1 MSLFDQ
7 ELINRLNAV
16 ISASIGIHYA
26 PDRLADLE
34 KAIELAAQDLNFSDA
49 QQLALKLFQGT
60 PNAEEVQA
68 IARHLTIAET
78 YFFREPRAFDELEAV
93 LPSLIEMRRGQ
104 GKKLRVLSAGCCTG
118 EEAYSLAM
126 LLTGLIPDIEDWQIN
141 IIGGDINQDYLA
153 KAKLGVYTPWAF
165 RGVMSEPADRLKA
178 RFFRALENGNF
189 EIVDR
194 LKKMVQFVYLNL
206 ADDFQ
211 AYERQLG
218 NQPFDL
224 ILCRNVLIYFDK
236 TMIKPALQRLSRLL
250 TPGGWLLLAATEV
263 PSAGEKEIAQNLKAR
278 LHNDVYLF
286 QREGAKSTAAIYVVP
301 SLKNELEYGRK
312 LLKQGEYA
320 ASEKVLSSGLQQLNR
335 LGQER
340 RKLDISLQ
348 KQFLELL
355 VRSLSNLGRF
365 EDAAAQAA
373 LLVQIDDRYDY
384 LYLCAVVLSES
395 GRSDEARLMLKKA
408 LAAKPDFAAA
418 SFMLASIA
426 LHQGDNLTARQYLQ
440 MVSEVLQKLPPE
452 SLVECTDGTSV
463 KELLN
468 IVEQL
473 RSGAK

>member
-26 PDRLADLE
+26 PDRLSDLE

-49 QQLALKLFQGT
+49 QQFALKLFQAT
-60 PNAEEVQA
+60 LTAEELQA
-68 IARHLTIAET
+68 IARHSTIAET

-93 LPSLIEMRRGQ
+93 LPALIEMRRGQ
-104 GKKLRVLSAGCCTG
+104 GKKLRILSAGCCTG

-126 LLTGLIPDIEDWQIN
+126 LLTGLIPDIDDWQIN

-153 KAKLGVYTPWAF
+153 KARLGVYTPWAF
-165 RGVMSEPADRLKA
+165 RGVMSEPADRLKT

-194 LKKMVQFVYLNL
+194 LKKMVHFVYLNL
-206 ADDFQ
+206 ADDYQ
-211 AYERQLG
+211 AYEQQLG

-236 TMIKPALQRLSRLL
+236 NMIKPALQRLSRLL

-286 QREGAKSTAAIYVVP
+286 QREGAKSAAINVVP
-301 SLKNELEYGRK
+301 SLKDELEYGRK

-320 ASEKVLSSGLQQLNR
+320 ASEKVLNSGLQQLNR

-340 RKLDISLQ
+340 RKLDIGLQ

-365 EDAAAQAA
+365 EDAATQAA
-373 LLVQIDDRYDY
+373 LLVQIDDHYDY
-384 LYLCAVVLSES
+384 LYLYAVVLSES
-395 GRSDEARLMLKKA
+395 GRSDEACLQLKKA

-426 LHQGDNLTARQYLQ
+426 LHQGDNLTARHYLQ

-452 SLVECTDGTSV
+452 SLVECTDGTSAR
-463 KELLN
+463 ELLN

>member
-16 ISASIGIHYA
+16 ISTSIGIHYA
-26 PDRLADLE
+26 PDRLSDLE
-34 KAIELAAQDLNFSDA
+34 KAVELAAQDLNFPDA
-49 QQLALKLFQGT
+49 QQFALKLFQAT
-60 PNAEEVQA
+60 LNAEELQA

-78 YFFREPRAFDELEAV
+78 YFFREPRAFDELEVV
-93 LPSLIEMRRGQ
+93 LPALIEMRRGQ
-104 GKKLRVLSAGCCTG
+104 GKKLRILSAGCCTG

-126 LLTGLIPDIEDWQIN
+126 LLTGLIPDIDDWQIN

-153 KAKLGVYTPWAF
+153 KAKLGVYTSWAF

-236 TMIKPALQRLSRLL
+236 TTIKSSLQRLSRLL

-286 QREGAKSTAAIYVVP
+286 QREGAKSAAAINVVP

-312 LLKQGEYA
+312 LLKQGDYS
-320 ASEKVLSSGLQQLNR
+320 ASEKVL
-335 LGQER
+335 

-373 LLVQIDDRYDY
+373 ALVQIDDRYDY
-384 LYLCAVVLSES
+384 LYLCAVVLGES
-395 GRSDEARLMLKKA
+395 GRSDEACLLLKKA

-426 LHQGDNLTARQYLQ
+426 LHQGDNLTARHYLQ

-473 RSGAK
+473 SSGAK

>member
-1 MSLFDQ
+1 
-7 ELINRLNAV
+7 
-16 ISASIGIHYA
+16 
-26 PDRLADLE
+26 
-34 KAIELAAQDLNFSDA
+34 
-49 QQLALKLFQGT
+49 
-60 PNAEEVQA
+60 
-68 IARHLTIAET
+68 
-78 YFFREPRAFDELEAV
+78 
-93 LPSLIEMRRGQ
+93 
-104 GKKLRVLSAGCCTG
+104 
-118 EEAYSLAM
+118 
-126 LLTGLIPDIEDWQIN
+126 
-141 IIGGDINQDYLA
+141 
-153 KAKLGVYTPWAF
+153 
-165 RGVMSEPADRLKA
+165 MSEPADRLKA

-286 QREGAKSTAAIYVVP
+286 QREGAKSTAAINVVP

-320 ASEKVLSSGLQQLNR
+320 ASENVLSSGLQQLNR